1 MWRLD
6 TFLSGVRNC
15 ASGTICASLSWG
27 GTSGG
32 TAYGLQLE
40 ERKATGLDCFTMLHM
55 SEVQQSS
62 PACLAA
68 FASGPMVFS
77 FMSLPPSNF
86 SIWSLDN
93 VSACHT
99 RLSSWACLATQTLPF
114 FGHFACCWNPFTRLK
129 VKKDV
134 CILFPQVYQ
143 TISNILSSVGCAMQD
158 AKRTEKSKEQLLN

>member
-6 TFLSGVRNC
+6 TFLSGVRKC

-68 FASGPMVFS
+68 FASGPMVFPLCPFLLPTS
-77 FMSLPPSNF
+77 PFDPLTMSQHVTHAFPLELVLQHKLF
-86 SIWSLDN
+86 LSLG
-93 VSACHT
+93 
-99 RLSSWACLATQTLPF
+99 TLPAA
-114 FGHFACCWNPFTRLK
+114 GIPS
-129 VKKDV
+129 
-134 CILFPQVYQ
+134 Q
-143 TISNILSSVGCAMQD
+143 G
-158 AKRTEKSKEQLLN
+158 